1 LKTIEEIL
9 AAQHAITAPAE
20 AEDRAMTDAEADQF
34 DTLEAEGKAVRR
46 TTEIRARQAA
56 YVAPNASMAA
66 VVNVATAKA
75 DDTLERAFDSWIRT
89 GRENADLTELRAQSV
104 GTASA
109 GGFTVPETL
118 LTKITERLKAFG
130 GVANVVETITTA
142 AGEPLRWPTLDD
154 TSNSGVIKAENTA
167 PASGGADL
175 VFGEKTLGSFPY
187 VAPGASNAP
196 LKVSKELLQDSA
208 FDIQGLI
215 VRKLGERIARKQ
227 SRDWVNG
234 AGTTEPLGIA
244 TGTAVAT
251 NTFDNAA
258 PTYADLLNA
267 VHQVDPAYRDGAVW
281 TFNDFTLS
289 LIEGIVD
296 SNGRPLL
303 NSANDGI
310 SVGRAN
316 QFLLGYPV
324 VIDQA
329 WANYAD
335 AGTNKWG
342 AFGDLSAGYILRQIA
357 GAELFVNPYSSN
369 SLGQIEFT
377 LWMRADGT
385 VQDANAFR
393 VLQNETS

>member
-1 LKTIEEIL
+1 LKTVEAIL
-9 AAQHAITAPAE
+9 VEQRSIVDAAGDDRPLTDDE
-20 AEDRAMTDAEADQF
+20 AAKWE
-34 DTLEAEGKAVRR
+34 TLEAELKSVQR
-46 TTEIRARQAA
+46 TEEIRARQAA
-56 YVAPNASMAA
+56 YEAPNASLAA
-66 VVNVATAKA
+66 VVNVGTAKV
-75 DDTLERAFDSWIRT
+75 DDTLERAFDHYIRT
-89 GRENADLTELRAQSV
+89 GRENADLQELRAQSV
-104 GTASA
+104 GTSSA
-109 GGFTVPETL
+109 GGYLVPETL
-118 LTKITERLKAFG
+118 LTKLTERLKAFG
-130 GVANVVETITTA
+130 GVANVTDSITTA
-142 AGEPLRWPTLDD
+142 TGEPLRWVTVDD
-154 TSNSGVIKAENTA
+154 VSNSGVIKAENTA

-175 VFGEKTLGSFPY
+175 VFGEKTLGSFTY
-187 VAPGASNAP
+187 VAPGASNLP

-208 FDIQGLI
+208 SDVQGLI

-227 SRDWVNG
+227 AAHWVNG
-234 AGTTEPLGIA
+234 AGGTTEPFGVT
-244 TGTAVAT
+244 TGTAVAA

-267 VHQVDPAYRDGAVW
+267 VHQVDPAYRGAAVW
-281 TFNDFTLS
+281 TFNDYTLS

-303 NSANDGI
+303 NNANDGI
-310 SVGRAN
+310 QVGRSN
-316 QFLLGYPV
+316 QTLLGYRV

-342 AFGDLSAGYILRQIA
+342 AFGDLASGYIIRNIA
-357 GAELFVNPYSSN
+357 GAELIVNPYSSAN
-369 SLGQIEFT
+369 TGQVEFT